1 VECVLSLQDWYL
13 GTFHE
18 EATPPRSAQDYP
30 PPAKQATGFTPLASQ
45 IVGQYSPGSSHSDGL
60 AFLMQSCTHLLKTRM
75 GAPVSPPPSTPPTAT
90 IQPEIALDAVGPV
103 LETVLA
109 NLTSEYER
117 RLLAKDHEL
126 KVQLDK
132 ARNLQ
137 QKLDEVDA
145 ELAGL
150 RDLHRELR
158 EHQQATPFVDN
169 SIELQLKEECDRLK
183 ASERALLHECSVLQ
197 DTIHG
202 LTSTKHDQEDTIK
215 SLKTEILELKSQ
227 YDDVNSSYKNIY
239 EENKDLYN
247 QLQDARGAIRV
258 FCRVRPVGTTG
269 DNSSSIVEVDDEE
282 NIAVYSHKHSKWHQ
296 FKFDRVFRENSTQEE
311 VYRETKPLVRSVL
324 DGFNVCIFAYGQTGS
339 GKTYTM
345 SGPGLTI
352 GSAYGIN
359 YRALN
364 DLFSQRDERSDE
376 VQFQIKVRLLEIYNE
391 TIRDLLSTENS
402 TSGRG
407 LRLMATKG
415 SGENVVDATLV
426 TVSSA
431 NEVAKIMHQGAA
443 NRTVAGTRLNDA
455 SSRSHLV
462 LTVMVEGRVLGSG
475 DRTNG
480 CLHLID
486 LAGSERI
493 LRSGATGQQLTE
505 AQNINKSLSALGNVM
520 QALAQKR
527 DHIPFRDSKLTQLLA
542 DSLSGQAKSMMFVHI
557 APESSSASETLST
570 LNFGSSVTRIT
581 LGEAKRNV
589 ESGSSWQA
597 KEMKERLAQVER
609 ELEEEKAARLQVSV
623 ELEEAQ
629 RKLQGSEQVE
639 IQAYRPP
646 LSVASKEEFEPT
658 MPSGLRRPSVMGPLE
673 GEKSSEVGSRGS
685 ESPGNL
691 TPLSGHHLHRES
703 KIPTPLGLGLGGKQG
718 SLRSK
723 DEGADAPAG
732 TARSKQSASSALSMR
747 RWCS

>member
-1 VECVLSLQDWYL
+1 
-13 GTFHE
+13 
-18 EATPPRSAQDYP
+18 
-30 PPAKQATGFTPLASQ
+30 
-45 IVGQYSPGSSHSDGL
+45 
-60 AFLMQSCTHLLKTRM
+60 M
-75 GAPVSPPPSTPPTAT
+75 GAPVSPPPSTPPVAT

-126 KVQLDK
+126 KIQLDK
-132 ARNLQ
+132 ARHLQ
-137 QKLDEVDA
+137 QKLDEVGA

-150 RDLHRELR
+150 RDLHQELR
-158 EHQQATPFVDN
+158 EHHQSTPLVDN
-169 SIELQLKEECDRLK
+169 SIELQLREECDRLK
-183 ASERALLHECSVLQ
+183 ASECALLHECSVLQ
-197 DTIHG
+197 DTVHG
-202 LTSTKHDQEDTIK
+202 LTSTKHDQENTIK
-215 SLKTEILELKSQ
+215 TLETEILELKSQ
-227 YDDVNSSYKNIY
+227 YDDVHLRYKTIY

-345 SGPGLTI
+345 SGPGVTA

-364 DLFSQRDERSDE
+364 DLFSQRDERVNE

-391 TIRDLLSTENS
+391 TIRDLLSTSTENS
-402 TSGRG
+402 SSARG

-443 NRTVAGTRLNDA
+443 NRTVAGTLLNDA

-462 LTVMVEGRVLGSG
+462 LTVMVEGKVLGSG
-475 DRTNG
+475 DRTSG

-520 QALAQKR
+520 QALAEKR
-527 DHIPFRDSKLTQLLA
+527 DYIPFRDSKLTQLLA

-589 ESGSSWQA
+589 ESGASWQA
-597 KEMKERLAQVER
+597 KDMKERLAQVEL

-629 RKLQGSEQVE
+629 RKLQASEQVE

-646 LSVASKEEFEPT
+646 VSVASKEEFEPT
-658 MPSGLRRPSVMGPLE
+658 MPSELRRPCVMDPLDVE
-673 GEKSSEVGSRGS
+673 KTNKSSEVGSRGS
-685 ESPGNL
+685 ESTLGNS
-691 TPLSGHHLHRES
+691 TPLSGHQLHNRGES
-703 KIPTPLGLGLGGKQG
+703 KIPTPLGLGLGGKHG
-718 SLRSK
+718 SSRSK

-732 TARSKQSASSALSMR
+732 IARSKKSAPSALSMR

>member
-1 VECVLSLQDWYL
+1 MECILSLQDWYL
-13 GTFHE
+13 GAVHE
-18 EATPPRSAQDYP
+18 EATPPRPTQDWP
-30 PPAKQATGFTPLASQ
+30 STSSQATGFTPLASQ
-45 IVGQYSPGSSHSDGL
+45 IVGRHSPGSSHSDGL

-75 GAPVSPPPSTPPTAT
+75 GAPTSPLPSTPPMAT
-90 IQPEIALDAVGPV
+90 VQPEIALDAVGPV

-126 KVQLDK
+126 KLQLEK
-132 ARNLQ
+132 SQQLQ
-137 QKLDEVDA
+137 QKLVATEIDLADLQKLVKEFQEQQTSSAKIDASA
-145 ELAGL
+145 ELL
-150 RDLHRELR
+150 LQEEL
-158 EHQQATPFVDN
+158 
-169 SIELQLKEECDRLK
+169 DRLK
-183 ASERALLHECSVLQ
+183 ATELDLLRERSALQ
-197 DTIHG
+197 DTIQG
-202 LTSTKHDQEDTIK
+202 LMSTKHVHEHAIK
-215 SLKTEILELKSQ
+215 TLEAELCKLQ
-227 YDDVNSSYKNIY
+227 DLYDDIHVRYKAIY

-258 FCRVRPVGTTG
+258 FCRVRPVGATG
-269 DNSSSIVEVDDEE
+269 DCSSSIVEVDDEE

-296 FKFDRVFRENSTQEE
+296 FKFDKVFGENSTQEE

-345 SGPGLTI
+345 SGPGAEAGNTC
-352 GSAYGIN
+352 GIN
-359 YRALN
+359 FRALN
-364 DLFSQRDERSDE
+364 DLFSQRDERADE
-376 VQFQIKVRLLEIYNE
+376 VQFVIKVRLLEIYNE
-391 TIRDLLSTENS
+391 TIRDLLSSPSENPS
-402 TSGRG
+402 SARG

-431 NEVAKIMHQGAA
+431 DEVAKIMRQGAS
-443 NRTVAGTRLNDA
+443 NRTVAGTLLNDA

-462 LTVMVEGRVLGSG
+462 LTVMVEGRVLSSG

-527 DHIPFRDSKLTQLLA
+527 DHVPFRDSKLTQLLA

-589 ESGSSWQA
+589 EMGASLQA
-597 KEMKERLAQVER
+597 KDTKERLMQLER
-609 ELEEEKAARLQVSV
+609 ELEQEKEARLQLSM
-623 ELEEAQ
+623 ELEEA
-629 RKLQGSEQVE
+629 RKKLEAGALVE
-639 IQAYRPP
+639 IQAFRPP
-646 LSVASKEEFEPT
+646 SPVASGVEPT
-658 MPSGLRRPSVMGPLE
+658 RPSGLRRPSIVGPLDI
-673 GEKSSEVGSRGS
+673 EKVKGNSRGS
-685 ESPGNL
+685 QGSESSRNS
-691 TPLSGHHLHRES
+691 TPLSSRLHKQS
-703 KIPTPLGLGLGGKQG
+703 KIPTPLAVGGKHGQ
-718 SLRSK
+718 LKSK
-723 DEGADAPAG
+723 EGDIDASVAI
-732 TARSKQSASSALSMR
+732 ARSKKATSSALLMR
-747 RWCS
+747 KWCS